1 MKFNDA
7 ISGLFLAVL
16 ALAVI
21 GYSRTF
27 PPMPGQF
34 VGPGVFPTVIGVGM
48 LAGAVLLIAKGWV
61 ARATQPWATA
71 ASWVKSPRH
80 LAHFLLILAAILG
93 YVLVSESLGFL
104 IVSLA
109 MMAALFAVA
118 GVRPWVAL
126 ACAVASAFT
135 VYFAFEKMLRVPLPR
150 GIAELL
156 PF

>member
-48 LAGAVLLIAKGWV
+48 LAGAVLLMVKGWR
-61 ARATQPWATA
+61 ALATQPWMIVEP
-71 ASWVKSPRH
+71 WIRSPRH
-80 LAHFLLILAAILG
+80 LVHFLLILLLILG
-93 YVLVSESLGFL
+93 YILASETLGFL

-118 GVRPWVAL
+118 GVRPWVNL
-126 ACAVASAFT
+126 ACTFASTFA
-135 VYFAFEKMLRVPLPR
+135 VYFAFDKLLRVPLPR
-150 GIAELL
+150 GLTEL
-156 PF
+156 FF